1 MAIHTTKDVIKNVL
15 TEARRLN
22 CETDVVYDAL
32 FMLKEN
38 PHWSITESILSAL
51 QYWESRKTNPQG

>member
-32 FMLKEN
+32 RMIKEK
-38 PHWSITESILSAL
+38 PDWSITESILWAL
-51 QYWESRKTNPQG
+51 RYWEKID

>member
-22 CETDVVYDAL
+22 REIDVVYDAL
-32 FMLKEN
+32 RMIKEN
-38 PHWSITESILSAL
+38 PDWSITESVLWAL
-51 QYWESRKTNPQG
+51 RCWEKQKHKL